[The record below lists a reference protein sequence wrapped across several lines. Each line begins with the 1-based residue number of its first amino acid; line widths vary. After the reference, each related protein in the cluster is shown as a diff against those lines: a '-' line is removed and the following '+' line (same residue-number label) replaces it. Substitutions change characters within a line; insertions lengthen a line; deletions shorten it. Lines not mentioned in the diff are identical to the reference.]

1 MYTCII
7 IDDDIFSIK
16 ILQQSLSNR
25 DDLICIKQF
34 TEPFEAL
41 EYLKEN
47 KVDIVFL
54 DIEMPEMNGFE
65 FKNNLSNEF
74 KIIFTTSYS
83 NFALEAFNNN
93 ISDYLVKPISFPR
106 LDQAISK
113 VINDTGFK
121 KNTENNLK
129 KDFIIISHK
138 NKNHKLYLNDIM
150 FIESKNEYVCYF
162 TKTDSVVDYAR
173 LKNIENKL
181 PEETFIRIHKSYIVN
196 KKLIKSYNTFF
207 VKLINDQE
215 LPVGKVYR
223 GKFKADFIEVLNKTS

>member
-93 ISDYLVKPISFPR
+93 ISDYLVKPISFPI

-129 KDFIIISHK
+129 
-138 NKNHKLYLNDIM
+138 
-150 FIESKNEYVCYF
+150 
-162 TKTDSVVDYAR
+162 
-173 LKNIENKL
+173 
-181 PEETFIRIHKSYIVN
+181 
-196 KKLIKSYNTFF
+196 
-207 VKLINDQE
+207 
-215 LPVGKVYR
+215 
-223 GKFKADFIEVLNKTS
+223 